1 MPAFGGRST
10 TEVNSMHRDLQIIA
24 REVVKI
30 FDISA
35 LQGHRPVADQWEL
48 FLKGRELKH
57 PGMDVNKPESWG
69 VAKGVGRASDMV
81 TKIDGRKKK
90 GMHNYEPS
98 LAGDFAPYP
107 IDFRNAEKSK
117 ARFYYMAGVFYA
129 VTEKLFEEGKITHKI
144 RWGGDWDFDHDFEDQ
159 SFDDLPH
166 IELLK
171 PKK

>member
-10 TEVNSMHRDLQIIA
+10 TEVNSMHRDLQIIS

-35 LQGHRPVADQWEL
+35 LQGHRPVAEQWEL
-48 FLKGRELKH
+48 FLKGRKLKH
-57 PGMDVNKPESWG
+57 PGMDVNNPDSWEEDDPRK
-69 VAKGVGRASDMV
+69 VV

-90 GMHNYEPS
+90 GQHNYEPS
-98 LAGDFAPYP
+98 MAGDFAPYP
-107 IDFRNAEKSK
+107 IDFRNQEKQK
-117 ARFYYMAGVFYA
+117 ARFYYMAGIFEA
-129 VTEKLFEEGKITHKI
+129 VTERLFEEGKITHKI